1 LDVPL
6 DGSAPTAS
14 STISKTVTVSSEDF
28 RVRTNRNANELDV
41 KYYLAFTKDGGAVRV
56 DEPKDLAITV
66 DPTHTGIFKVRPNVA
81 KLPVK
86 ATTSFPIMA
95 HGLWKVNR
103 SFSGALEV
111 RVVVEATYCRVFRK
125 SKYNGFDAKLRIM
138 TIKRQFE
145 TSAVIPAMYL
155 QR

>member
-1 LDVPL
+1 MDVPL